1 MKDTGKLALLAGSLL
16 LLSAC
21 GGDNSTTPNPA
32 TASPVDQSAPG
43 GELPATDDSSTETP
57 PPAPGWTLREL
68 PPSIA
73 EAQAAS
79 CADDTLPEGGRSY
92 RVEMPSRVDGNT
104 IVFQVFE
111 PTAFDCQ
118 AHHPLILHGHGFGL
132 SRSTSAELELPG
144 VGFSFE
150 MPLGPI
156 SRLLDAGYAV
166 ISFDQRGFGESEGTI
181 RVMDPD
187 IEGQNV
193 IQIVDWA
200 EANLDYLAYRDNNLL
215 LGSVGGSYGGGY
227 QYLLYNLDPDQRL
240 NAMVPEITWNDL
252 SYSLVPGD
260 VPKTFWMAALS
271 LIGELLGKGGMD
283 PMIKEAAAE
292 AIKTNRL
299 PAMAKDLLNYHSA
312 DYFMTNSRALPLFN
326 PDTPELYQ
334 PDPYVGELP
343 VTRADQRYAVK
354 QPPRLNRY
362 PVDVL
367 MFQGLRDNLF
377 NFNEAYRNYEAFRE
391 LGGDVRLLT
400 YPFGHHILNPGLG
413 FIKETLN
420 DLGYYADLIT
430 NDLLNGN
437 LNSYFSCGS
446 ISVADATLAWFD
458 EKLRGQG
465 NANSVITSGQ
475 NICYT
480 LAPGDTIH
488 APEVTVGGTAF
499 PIKGLLGRDKVSVMA
514 GPNLIPRVIHLTT
527 LQEDGVIAGI
537 PTAELTLEH
546 SALNLFTQCKDPAD
560 AFLSQATCDAILFVG
575 VGVTRKGRLIAEL
588 IDEQLLPVRGIGT
601 HQVELVGIAERL
613 KKGDK
618 LSLMVY
624 GAHPLFVGAH
634 SRDLTTYSLNLSGT
648 VKLPLLNEWQTQA
661 AF

>member
-1 MKDTGKLALLAGSLL
+1 MKDTGKLALLASSLL

-21 GGDNSTTPNPA
+21 GGSDSATPNTA

-43 GELPATDDSSTETP
+43 GELPATDDSGTEEPTHT
-57 PPAPGWTLREL
+57 PGWTLREL

-73 EAQAAS
+73 EAAAAS
-79 CADDTLPEGGRSY
+79 CEDEALPEGGRSY
-92 RVEMPSRVDGNT
+92 RVEMPSRTDGNT

-111 PTAFDCQ
+111 PSSFDCQ
-118 AHHPLILHGHGFGL
+118 ARHPLILHGHGFGL
-132 SRSTSAELELPG
+132 SRSTSPELEIPL
-144 VGFSFE
+144 VGFNFE

-156 SRLLDAGYAV
+156 ARMLDAGYTV

-227 QYLLYNLDPDQRL
+227 QFTLYHLDPDQRL

-283 PMIKEAAAE
+283 PLVKEAAFE
-292 AIKTNRL
+292 AIQTNRL
-299 PAMAKDLLNYHSA
+299 PDMAKDFLYYHSA
-312 DYFMTNSRALPLFN
+312 DYFLNNRRELPLFN
-326 PDTPELYQ
+326 PDTPDLYE

-343 VTRADQRYAVK
+343 VTRTDQRYAVK
-354 QPPRLNRY
+354 QPPRINRY

-367 MFQGLRDNLF
+367 LFQGLRDHLF
-377 NFNEAYRNYEAFRE
+377 NFNEAYRNYQGFRE

-400 YPFGHHILNPGLG
+400 YPFGHHILNPGFG
-413 FIKETLN
+413 FIAETLN
-420 DLGYYADLIT
+420 DLGYYGDLIR

-437 LNSYFSCGS
+437 LDSYFSCGN

-465 NANSVITSGQ
+465 NADSVITSGQ

-480 LAPGDTIH
+480 LAPGDTIYT
-488 APEVTVGGTAF
+488 PDVTVGGTEF
-499 PIKGLLGRDKVSVMA
+499 PIKGLLGRDKVSVLA
-514 GPNLIPRVIHLTT
+514 GPNLIPRVINLTT
-527 LQEDGVIAGI
+527 LQEDGIIAGI
-537 PTAELTLEH
+537 PTAELTVSH
-546 SALNLFTQCKDPAD
+546 SALNLLTRCNDPAD
-560 AFLSQATCDAILFVG
+560 AFLDQGTCDAILFVG
-575 VGVTRKGRLIAEL
+575 VGVTRKGKLIAEL
-588 IDEQLLPVRGIGT
+588 IDEQLVPIRGIGT

-634 SRDLTTYSLNLSGT
+634 SRDLTTYSLDLSGS
-648 VKLPLLNEWQTQA
+648 VKLPLLNDWQTQA